1 MQGYKPGAIYNSDLR
16 QQELEK
22 ERRSAKLMGLARM
35 AVATAAIVSSAAY
48 WQNQIEEW
56 ALGPSASTTTATAKA
71 TKVAP
76 TSLVLEGKVEYAP
89 PVSRVAQASVD
100 SNSTQV
106 PSPPNPKSPPNP
118 EPRGLGVH
126 INVDDAF
133 QTNTGLRDH
142 IARSISKEFKI
153 SVHTAKQIVAAAAQA
168 SEKYN
173 VEVSKQLGLIEK
185 ESSFRLNAVSPV
197 GAVGLTQVR
206 EKYHPEV
213 LKKVGVRG
221 ELIKADARK
230 QVHAG
235 IAVLDSYRKEGE
247 PLRNA
252 LVAYNVGPNAKDKS
266 RGIVYANL
274 VEQKAAKWR
283 QEAVT
288 FLQEQAHKPQIESTT
303 PNL

>member
-56 ALGPSASTTTATAKA
+56 ALGPSASTTKATAKA
-71 TKVAP
+71 TEVAP
-76 TSLVLEGKVEYAP
+76 ASLVLEGKVEYAP

-100 SNSTQV
+100 SK
-106 PSPPNPKSPPNP
+106 SPPEPKSPPNP
-118 EPRGLGVH
+118 APSGLGVH
-126 INVDDAF
+126 INVDAAF
-133 QTNTGLRDH
+133 QNNTGLRDH

-185 ESSFRLNAVSPV
+185 ESSFKLNAVSSV

-221 ELIKADARK
+221 ELIKADASK

>member
-56 ALGPSASTTTATAKA
+56 ALGPSASTTKATAKA
-71 TKVAP
+71 TEVAP
-76 TSLVLEGKVEYAP
+76 ASLVREGKVEYAP
-89 PVSRVAQASVD
+89 PVSRVAQASVE
-100 SNSTQV
+100 
-106 PSPPNPKSPPNP
+106 PKSPPEP
-118 EPRGLGVH
+118 APRGLGVH
-126 INVDDAF
+126 INVDAAF

-185 ESSFRLNAVSPV
+185 ESSFRLNAVSSV

-221 ELIKADARK
+221 ELIKADASK

-247 PLRNA
+247 SLRNA

>member
-1 MQGYKPGAIYNSDLR
+1 MQGYQPGAIYNSDLR

-48 WQNQIEEW
+48 WQDQIEEW

-71 TKVAP
+71 IEVAP
-76 TSLVLEGKVEYAP
+76 ASRVREGKVEYTP

-100 SNSTQV
+100 SESYRF
-106 PSPPNPKSPPNP
+106 KSPPKP
-118 EPRGLGVH
+118 SPRGLGVH
-126 INVDDAF
+126 INVDAAF

-153 SVHTAKQIVAAAAQA
+153 SEHTAKQIVAAAAQA
-168 SEKYN
+168 SKKYN

-185 ESSFRLNAVSPV
+185 ESSFKLNAVSSV

-221 ELIKADARK
+221 ELIKADASK

-274 VEQKAAKWR
+274 VEQNAAKWR